1 MKFPKCAAL
10 AAALVLFLAPSCAVP
25 NVNPATVDAPGA
37 SAAPATIAKKGPTL
51 TLDEQAKLA
60 DPTTLQLLEERST
73 ELAMSKKRIEEQQSE
88 LKQRGQDLERVKDD
102 LKAKTR
108 EKEQLEGLLK
118 DATENERAATEK
130 ALTAEI
136 ARLKYEQEVLRMKLG
151 NMLKDNP

>member
-1 MKFPKCAAL
+1 MKSRKVAAI
-10 AAALVLFLAPSCAVP
+10 AASFALSLVSSCAVQDM
-25 NVNPATVDAPGA
+25 NPDHVD
-37 SAAPATIAKKGPTL
+37 SAKADTKVALQKKGPTL

-73 ELAMSKKRIEEQQSE
+73 ELAKSKKRIEELETQ
-88 LKQRGQDLERVKDD
+88 LLQRGQDLEKVRDD
-102 LKAKTR
+102 SKAKSR

-151 NMLKDNP
+151 GMLKENP

>member
-10 AAALVLFLAPSCAVP
+10 AAAFALSLAPSCAVP
-25 NVNPATVDAPGA
+25 NPNPAHVDAPGA
-37 SAAPATIAKKGPTL
+37 STPAVPLAKKGPTL

-73 ELAMSKKRIEEQQSE
+73 ELARQKKKNEELDGE
-88 LKQRGQDLERVKDD
+88 LKQRGQDLERVRED
-102 LKAKTR
+102 LRAKAR
-108 EKEQLEGLLK
+108 EKEQLEGLLR
-118 DATENERAATEK
+118 DATESERAATEK